1 MSILHYLIGTYVHLI
16 WHGLARQHQVDHV
29 RQVQHLLSQT
39 FEVRLVAALSFGEQ
53 RKWLYVLIH

>member
-1 MSILHYLIGTYVHLI
+1 MSILHYLIGAYVHLI
-16 WHGLARQHQVDHV
+16 WHGLAGQHQVDHV

-39 FEVRLVAALSFGEQ
+39 FEVCLVAALSFGEQ